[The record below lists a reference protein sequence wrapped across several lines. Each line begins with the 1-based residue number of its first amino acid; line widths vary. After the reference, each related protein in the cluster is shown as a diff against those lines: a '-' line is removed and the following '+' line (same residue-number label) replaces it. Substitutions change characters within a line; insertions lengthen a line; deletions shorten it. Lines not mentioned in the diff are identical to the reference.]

1 MNAMETIRLATW
13 INAPVERCFRLSLSI
28 DLHMDAARST
38 HETAVA
44 GVTSGLIG
52 EGETVTFQTRH
63 LGLHHSH
70 TSRIEILRPYTY
82 IFEVMVA
89 GSFRHFEHHHHFA
102 PMDDGTRVRQEI
114 RFSARWGLAGQV
126 AAKKRL
132 MKVWNE
138 HNAFL
143 KQVAESD
150 RWHQY
155 LDERQGV
162 TTTVSI
168 KSQAP
173 GDWDKNRLLRSS
185 PR

>member
-1 MNAMETIRLATW
+1 MNAMETIRVATW
-13 INAPVERCFRLSLSI
+13 INAPVERCFQLSLSI
-28 DLHMDAARST
+28 DLHVDAARSL

-44 GVTSGLIG
+44 GVTGGLIG

-63 LGLHHSH
+63 LRLSHSH
-70 TSRIEILRPYTY
+70 TTRIEILRPYNY
-82 IFEVMVA
+82 FSEVMVA

-114 RFSARWGLAGQV
+114 RFSARWGLAGRL

-132 MKVWNE
+132 VKMLNE

-150 RWHQY
+150 QWHQY
-155 LDERQGV
+155 LDERQDV
-162 TTTVSI
+162 TTTVSVQ
-168 KSQAP
+168 SREVS
-173 GDWDKNRLLRSS
+173 DWEKNRLLRRSQS
-185 PR
+185 